1 MKKLLNIIILIL
13 LLCSCEVQV
22 SREFEND
29 SGLRIVADAIITNVP
44 GENYLRISRQTANP
58 NEVPEKI
65 SGALVAVT
73 DRNGTEIFIEDSI
86 EKGTYRPDP
95 SIRAVSG
102 KVYRILIRIGD
113 YRDTAATFL
122 EPVSPLS
129 EFKTYPDKSKPGYY
143 FISGEN
149 NGDPAMIR
157 YLIDTAI
164 CIPEGSCRVELYEYI
179 LSSFDIAQI
188 FSPKKESISF
198 PSGTRVIRKK
208 YSLNNEYEAYIRAVL
223 SETEW
228 RGGLFDVEA
237 GTPKGNFRNN
247 TLGFFAGCSL
257 VMDTVFIQ

>member
-1 MKKLLNIIILIL
+1 MKKSLNIIFLIL
-13 LLCSCEVQV
+13 LISSCEEQV
-22 SREFEND
+22 SKEFHND

-44 GENYLRISRQTANP
+44 GENYVRLSRQTANP
-58 NEVPEKI
+58 DEVPETV
-65 SGALVAVT
+65 SGALVLVT
-73 DRNGTEIFIEDSI
+73 DGNRIEVFIEGSM

-102 KVYRILIRIGD
+102 KVYGILIRVGNNS
-113 YRDTAATFL
+113 DTAITSL

-129 EFKTYPDKSKPGYY
+129 EFKTTPDESKPGHY

-157 YLIDTAI
+157 YLIDTVN
-164 CIPEGSCRVELYEYI
+164 CIPEGSCRVEQYEYI
-179 LSSFDIAQI
+179 LSSFDVAQI
-188 FSPKKESISF
+188 FSPKKETLSF

-208 YSLNNEYEAYIRAVL
+208 YSLNSEYEAYIRAVL

-257 VMDTVFIQ
+257 VMDTVYIK